1 MFQTA
6 LFKTHTI
13 IEYDATGSNHQ
24 VVILENKHDGNVVAI
39 NKDEDTVIAKVNN
52 ISLISSSKPTC
63 IEVNSFW
70 HRTSDLL
77 TESSKTN
84 YERTTGQLTI

>member
-13 IEYDATGSNHQ
+13 IEYDVKGSHHQ
-24 VVILENKHDGNVVAI
+24 VVILKNKHDGNVVAI
-39 NKDEDTVIAKVNN
+39 NKDEDTVIAKVNI

>member
-13 IEYDATGSNHQ
+13 IEYDAKGSHHQ

-63 IEVNSFW
+63 IEAYSFW
-70 HRTSDLL
+70 HRASDLL

>member
-1 MFQTA
+1 MTEF
-6 LFKTHTI
+6 
-13 IEYDATGSNHQ
+13 DATGSHHQ

-52 ISLISSSKPTC
+52 ISLISSSKPSC

-77 TESSKTN
+77 KESSKTN
-84 YERTTGQLTI
+84 YERTT